1 MSKVILEDNEIP
13 KEVREYY
20 IKAAKKK
27 HMSDQG
33 DIEVDADPKIS
44 LSKDDEGKVQGAY
57 VMSWTYVLP
66 PLEER
71 ECLL

>member
-1 MSKVILEDNEIP
+1 MSEDNEGIP

-20 IKAAKKK
+20 AKAAKKK

-44 LSKDDEGKVQGAY
+44 LSRDDKGKVQGAY
-57 VMSWTYVLP
+57 VMAWTFVLP